1 MQEAKDEPNAR
12 LMADLSALAD
22 GSLDPKRAENVRQ
35 LIASSPELRERYERE
50 QRAVAMLHE
59 LRDDRA
65 PVSLRLALETQRAPA
80 RRRRARLF
88 SAGALATSVAAVVV
102 LLVLLLPGGSPGSP
116 SVSEAAALA
125 LKGPTLPP
133 PAHAA
138 GMKLNEDV
146 EEIYFPNWEWFR
158 WRASGA
164 RTDKLDGKLAVTV
177 YYTNTRDSRQIAYT
191 ILAAPPLRR
200 PASQIMSLR
209 GIRVQSFVSDGRL
222 VVTWRRAG
230 HTCVLSGSGVT
241 VEQLAKLAG
250 WKAPGIA
257 R

>member
-1 MQEAKDEPNAR
+1 MQEAKDEPDAK

-22 GSLDPKRAENVRQ
+22 GSLDPKRAETVSE
-35 LIASSPELRERYERE
+35 LIASSPALRERYERE
-50 QRAVAMLHE
+50 QRAVAILHE

-65 PVSLRLALETQRAPA
+65 PHSLRVAVDAGRAP
-80 RRRRARLF
+80 RRRTRLF
-88 SAGALATSVAAVVV
+88 PVGALAATVAAAVV
-102 LLVLLLPGGSPGSP
+102 LLVLLLPGGSPGAP

-125 LKGPTLPP
+125 LKGPALPA
-133 PAHAA
+133 PARGP

-146 EEIYFPNWEWFR
+146 QEIYFPNWEWFH

-177 YYTNTRDSRQIAYT
+177 YYTNTKDSRQIAYT
-191 ILAAPPLRR
+191 IVAAPPLRR
-200 PASQIMSLR
+200 PGSQMMQLG
-209 GIRVQSFVSDGRL
+209 GIRLQTFVKNGRL
-222 VVTWRRAG
+222 VVTWERAG
-230 HTCVLSGSGVT
+230 HTCVLSGPGVT

-250 WKAPGIA
+250 WKAPGIE